1 MEELEIEKINEAIA
15 IISKEILL
23 SYVLRYVCQSIKQ
36 AREKENIFKDAMIKK
51 ELYEKVD
58 T

>member
-23 SYVLRYVCQSIKQ
+23 SYLLRYVYQSIKQ
-36 AREKENIFKDAMIKK
+36 AREKENIFKDTMIKK

>member
-23 SYVLRYVCQSIKQ
+23 SYLLRYVSQSIKQ

>member
-23 SYVLRYVCQSIKQ
+23 SYLLRYVYQSIKQ